1 MIKRTNKPTRR
12 LYMYSVGQ
20 VVKLKD
26 YAKHFVVAKIRE
38 DGYYD
43 LANEKGRIVITAS
56 SGHEV
61 KE

>member
-1 MIKRTNKPTRR
+1 MKTRTNNPTRR

-20 VVKLKD
+20 EVMLKD
-26 YAKHFVVAKIRE
+26 YAKPFVVANIRE
-38 DGYYD
+38 DGYYE
-43 LANEKGRIVITAS
+43 LANAKGKIIITAS